1 MTDSFLTL
9 LQLFAATG
17 EITGRKKCQKLVHIL
32 QECGVDFGLDFQL
45 ALYGAYSSGLQSLMD
60 DLVGEKYLNE
70 EPDSC
75 GGFPTTRFSP
85 HRRLGLTL
93 RHLGESPSPSWKSLA
108 ESLNAKSPRELETTS
123 TILFLRSS
131 GVPEADL
138 EGQFQRLKPHL
149 QGKFQAGLALADDL
163 RTATAA

>member
-9 LQLFAATG
+9 LQLLAATG
-17 EITGRKKCQKLVHIL
+17 EITGRKKCQKPVHIL

-60 DLVGEKYLNE
+60 DLVGEEYLNE

-75 GGFPTTRFSP
+75 GGFHTTRFSP

-93 RHLGESPSPSWKSLA
+93 RHLGESPTPSWKSLA

-123 TILFLRSS
+123 TILFLRNS

-138 EGQFQRLKPHL
+138 EDQFERLKTHFRE
-149 QGKFQAGLALADDL
+149 KYEAGLTLANEL
-163 RTATAA
+163 RNTAAA